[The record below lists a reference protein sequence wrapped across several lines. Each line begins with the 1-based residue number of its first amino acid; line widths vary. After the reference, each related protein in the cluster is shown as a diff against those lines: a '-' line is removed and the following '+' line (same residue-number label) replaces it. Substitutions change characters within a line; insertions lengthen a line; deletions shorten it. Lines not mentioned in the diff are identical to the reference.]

1 MFDPRMPSAEQR
13 AEELPVFAGGFA
25 PTSWSADGARVA
37 GFAISRPA
45 YGIVIYDVA
54 SRTYSEL
61 APTGGYPVWLPDGR
75 RLLYVKGVNELV
87 LFDTATRKGTVVLSV
102 PGEQFLSPSLAP
114 DGREVY
120 VSIFRRQSDIVLAKL
135 PASAP

>member
-1 MFDPRMPSAEQR
+1 M
-13 AEELPVFAGGFA
+13 
-25 PTSWSADGARVA
+25 A
-37 GFAISRPA
+37 GFAIRRPG
-45 YGIVIYDVA
+45 YGIVIYAVA

-75 RLLYVKGVNELV
+75 RLLYVNDVNELV
-87 LFDTATRKGTVVLSV
+87 LFDTATKKGTVVLSL
-102 PGEQFLSPSLAP
+102 PGEEFLVPSVAP